1 MNENKIGIGIITH
14 NRPHYL
20 QSLLES
26 LKFCKGK
33 GYKIVVVNDGD
44 ELDSQTFNET
54 WYTVVKN
61 RINIGVAMSKNK
73 ALRWIGNQGC
83 KFFFLIEDDMI
94 IKDPT
99 VFEQYINA
107 HIVSGIHHFSYGPG
121 SPFNRE
127 QKIQHFDLHNRDLL
141 ETDTPPKPRLIVQ
154 YPKDIN
160 IAFYEH
166 TVAMFAFFTKEV
178 LEKVGGMPEDYDRC
192 WEHVDHTYQI
202 IKAGYHPPFWW
213 FADLANSHELMTEA
227 PGAINNSVI
236 AQDREAWM
244 NRVMAGREIYKRRHG
259 HYPNLPPQ
267 KSQKDV
273 LEILKQL
280 AKR

>member
-1 MNENKIGIGIITH
+1 MNKNEIGIGIITH

-26 LKFCKGK
+26 LKFCEEKK
-33 GYKIVVVNDGD
+33 YKIVVINDGD
-44 ELDSQTFNET
+44 ELDSSIFNES
-54 WYTVVKN
+54 WYTVIKN

-73 ALRWIGNQGC
+73 ALRWIGSQGC
-83 KFFFLIEDDMI
+83 KYFFIIEDDML

-99 VFEQYINA
+99 VFEQYVNA
-107 HIVSGIHHFSYGPG
+107 YLVSGIHHFSYGPG

-127 QKIQHFDLHNRDLL
+127 QTIQHFDLHNRELL
-141 ETDTPPKPRLIVQ
+141 ETDTPPKSKLIVE
-154 YPKDIN
+154 YPKN
-160 IAFYEH
+160 VRIAFYEH
-166 TVAMFAFFTKEV
+166 TVAMFSFFTKEV

-236 AQDREAWM
+236 AKDKKAWM
-244 NRVMAGREIYKRRHG
+244 NRVMAGREIYKQRHG
-259 HYPNLPPQ
+259 HYPNSPEQ
-267 KSQKDV
+267 KSQEEV
-273 LEILKQL
+273 LTILKQL
-280 AKR
+280 AKN